1 MKVLIYL
8 EENLLAPKGG
18 PYAVGYYI
26 HQQLKLRNNDKIH
39 FLPVSKENTHR
50 EKITKLPLL
59 YTLLQPIYRIYARYK
74 RYSKLLTIGGV
85 SKVDLSEYD
94 IVHFHKTIDIMEA
107 KQSLESYKGIVMLT
121 SHSPEPLSKEI
132 WDNYLTRF
140 EKIVFSKLYKRL
152 IEMDEYAFCHADI
165 IHFPCKEAEEPYYN
179 NWSAYKEIKAKNI
192 KKFVYIPTGIPVSI
206 PKRKQQAVREELSI
220 SEDAFVISYMGRHNC
235 VKGYDKLKRIGECIL
250 NQNSNM
256 WIIVGGKEAP
266 LTRYKHPQWI
276 EVGWTNDAH
285 SYIAASDIFVLPNF
299 ETYFDIVMLEV
310 LSLGKIV
317 VASRTGGNKYFER
330 FEESGIFLYDTIEDA
345 VNIINKIS
353 TMSLETRSALGK
365 LNKNIYEQN
374 FTDKVFVDSYLKYL
388 DTIYNS

>member
-1 MKVLIYL
+1 
-8 EENLLAPKGG
+8 
-18 PYAVGYYI
+18 
-26 HQQLKLRNNDKIH
+26 
-39 FLPVSKENTHR
+39 
-50 EKITKLPLL
+50 
-59 YTLLQPIYRIYARYK
+59 
-74 RYSKLLTIGGV
+74 
-85 SKVDLSEYD
+85 
-94 IVHFHKTIDIMEA
+94 
-107 KQSLESYKGIVMLT
+107 
-121 SHSPEPLSKEI
+121 
-132 WDNYLTRF
+132 
-140 EKIVFSKLYKRL
+140 
-152 IEMDEYAFCHADI
+152 
-165 IHFPCKEAEEPYYN
+165 
-179 NWSAYKEIKAKNI
+179 
-192 KKFVYIPTGIPVSI
+192 
-206 PKRKQQAVREELSI
+206 
-220 SEDAFVISYMGRHNC
+220 MGRHNC

-256 WIIVGGKEAP
+256 RIIVGGKEAP

-285 SYIAASDIFVLPNF
+285 SYIAASDIFMLPNF